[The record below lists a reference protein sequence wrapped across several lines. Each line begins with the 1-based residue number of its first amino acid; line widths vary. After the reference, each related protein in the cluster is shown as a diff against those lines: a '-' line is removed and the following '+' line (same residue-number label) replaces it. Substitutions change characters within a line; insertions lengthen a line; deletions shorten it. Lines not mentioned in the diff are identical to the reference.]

1 MTKVQSRLS
10 TMNKVHS
17 IPSSVV
23 YRTATVAGIEVF
35 YREAGMV
42 GAPKLLLLH
51 GYPASSHQYRNL
63 MPALAGR
70 FHLLAPDYPG
80 FGNTGVP
87 NPSNFAYTFD
97 HLAEVVDQLISQ
109 IGFTG
114 TMGIYM
120 EGYGGAIGNR
130 LIDRHRNWLQWQI
143 IQNANSYE
151 EGLSSAW
158 DPFKALWKDRNPDT
172 EKGMM
177 SYLDPDGVKLVYT
190 HGHKDLGSLSPD
202 NWNMDSFF
210 LAGTDA
216 KRAQMDLFYDFR
228 TNVAMFPQWQE
239 AARIYQPKTLILWGT
254 NDIFFIP
261 SAGEMYLRDLPD
273 AELVRLDSGH
283 FIVEDSLDEVVTAIN
298 KFYDGRIRSGR

>member
-1 MTKVQSRLS
+1 MSKMQSGTS
-10 TMNKVHS
+10 TINKVTS

-23 YRTATVAGIEVF
+23 HRTATVAGIEVF
-35 YREAGMV
+35 YREAGRV

-63 MPALAGR
+63 MPALADR

-87 NPSNFAYTFD
+87 DPSNFAYTFD
-97 HLAEVVDQLISQ
+97 HLADIVDRLINQ

-114 TMGIYM
+114 PMGIYM
-120 EGYGGAIGNR
+120 EGYGGSIGNR
-130 LIDRHRNWLQWQI
+130 LVDRHRDWLQWQI

-158 DPFKALWKDRNPDT
+158 DPFKALWNNRNPDT

-177 SYLDPDGVKLVYT
+177 SYLEPDGVKLVYT
-190 HGHKDLGSLSPD
+190 HGHKDLELLSPD
-202 NWNMDSFF
+202 NWNLDSFF
-210 LAGTDA
+210 LADKDA

-228 TNVAMFPQWQE
+228 TNVAMFPQWQA
-239 AARIYQPKTLILWGT
+239 AARASQPKTLILWGK

-273 AELVRLDSGH
+273 AELVELDSGH
-283 FIVEDSLDEVVTAIN
+283 FIVEDSLDEVVTAVN
-298 KFYDGRIRSGR
+298 EFYSERIHLGR